1 MRRLAAIAVTLVAV
15 LSGALLTMGSG
26 SGSGG
31 SSYTVRAIFDDAAF
45 AVGGEDVRIA
55 GAPVGTIGSLSVCV
69 PRRQSCPRG
78 TAYKAAVTFT
88 INRAGFTPFHSN
100 ASCAIRPQSLIGEKF
115 VDCNPG
121 TASAPPLTRIR
132 SGPGAGEYY
141 LPVTNTSSPVD
152 TDIVQDVYR
161 DPVRQQFALIIDEL
175 GTGLAARGSDLN
187 AVIHRADPAL
197 GYTDQVLQILARQN
211 RQLAELARD
220 SNTVLTPLARDRE
233 AIRQWVI
240 QANTTSVASAARA
253 ADISAS
259 FHLLPAFLRQLRPL
273 MADLGAL
280 ADQGTPDLNALSQS
294 APALAAQYE
303 ELVPFADVARKSL
316 IALGSAA
323 QQQQPALL
331 QTIPLDRRLLRVGQA
346 GVPSFRSLDQ
356 LLSSFD
362 QTGGI
367 EDLMGVLFH
376 GTGATNG
383 FDSAGHYIRTE
394 ALVGSCTGYA
404 KTVVA
409 GCSANFTHTGAAA
422 DVASAGSRSVGPALA
437 AVTRNLGRSAIPA
450 AKTAVL
456 GHLLQY
462 LTGNGT

>member
-1 MRRLAAIAVTLVAV
+1 MRRLAVIAVTLVAV
-15 LSGALLTMGSG
+15 VAGAIVTMGS
-26 SGSGG
+26 SSAGG
-31 SSYTVRAIFDDAAF
+31 GSYTVRAIFDDAAF
-45 AVGGEDVRIA
+45 AVGGEDIRIA
-55 GAPVGTIGSLSVCV
+55 GAPVGTIASLSVCV
-69 PRRQSCPRG
+69 PRRQSCRPG

-88 INRAGFTPFHSN
+88 INRAGFTPFHAN
-100 ASCAIRPQSLIGEKF
+100 ASCAIRPQSLIGEKY

-121 TASAPPLTRIR
+121 TAAAPPLSRIR
-132 SGPGAGEYY
+132 SGVGAGQYY

-152 TDIVQDVYR
+152 TDIVQDIYR
-161 DPVRQQFALIIDEL
+161 EPVRQQFALILNEL
-175 GTGLAARGSDLN
+175 GTALAARGSDLN

-211 RQLAELARD
+211 RQLAQLAQD
-220 SNTVLTPLARDRE
+220 SDTVLTPLARDR
-233 AIRQWVI
+233 AALRQWVL

-253 ADISAS
+253 SDISAS
-259 FHLLPAFLRQLRPL
+259 FHLLPSFLRQLHPL
-273 MADLGAL
+273 MSDLGSL
-280 ADQGTPDLNALSQS
+280 ADQATPDLNALSQS

-331 QTIPLDRRLLRVGQA
+331 QTIPLDKRLLHLGQA

-367 EDLMGVLFH
+367 EDLMGVFFH

-383 FDSAGHYIRTE
+383 FDAAGHYIRTE

-409 GCSANFTHTGAAA
+409 GCSANFTRTGAAA
-422 DVASAGSRSVGPALA
+422 DVSAASDSNAALA
-437 AVTRNLGRSAIPA
+437 TASRVLGRSAA
-450 AKTAVL
+450 SARRTAVL

-462 LTGNGT
+462 LVGNGT

>member
-1 MRRLAAIAVTLVAV
+1 MRRLAVIALTLVAV
-15 LSGALLTMGSG
+15 LSGAIVTMGSK
-26 SGSGG
+26 GG
-31 SSYTVRAIFDDAAF
+31 GGGAYTVRAIFDDAAF
-45 AVGGEDVRIA
+45 AVGGEEVRIA
-55 GAPVGTIGSLSVCV
+55 GAPVGTISSLSVCV
-69 PRRQSCPRG
+69 PRKQSCPPG

-88 INRAGFTPFHSN
+88 INRAGFTPFHTN

-115 VDCNPG
+115 MDCNPG
-121 TASAPPLTRIR
+121 TASAPPLGRIR
-132 SGPGAGEYY
+132 SGPGVGKYY

-152 TDIVQDVYR
+152 TDIVQDIYR
-161 DPVRQQFALIIDEL
+161 DPVRQQFSLILDEL

-211 RQLAELARD
+211 RQLAQLARD
-220 SNTVLTPLARDRE
+220 SATVLTPLARNRE

-240 QANTTSVASAARA
+240 QTNRTSVASAARA
-253 ADISAS
+253 PDIRAS
-259 FHLLPAFLRQLRPL
+259 FHLLPSFLRQLRPL
-273 MADLGAL
+273 MADLGSL
-280 ADQGTPDLNALSQS
+280 ADQGTPDLNALSRS

-303 ELVPFADVARKSL
+303 ELVPFANVARKSL

-331 QTIPLDRRLLRVGQA
+331 QTIPLDRRLLKFGQA
-346 GVPSFRSLDQ
+346 GVPSFRLLDQ

-362 QTGGI
+362 KTGGI

-404 KTVVA
+404 KAVVA
-409 GCSANFTHTGAAA
+409 GCSANFTHTGAAGDA
-422 DVASAGSRSVGPALA
+422 ASAGSGPVSPALA
-437 AVTRNLGRSAIPA
+437 AATRDLSHSAIPA

-462 LTGNGT
+462 LIGNGT